1 MIPGSKKGM
10 YDMQSNPCIIE
21 VKISSDVVW
30 MGFFDVHKTE

>member
-1 MIPGSKKGM
+1 M
-10 YDMQSNPCIIE
+10 YEMQGDPCITE